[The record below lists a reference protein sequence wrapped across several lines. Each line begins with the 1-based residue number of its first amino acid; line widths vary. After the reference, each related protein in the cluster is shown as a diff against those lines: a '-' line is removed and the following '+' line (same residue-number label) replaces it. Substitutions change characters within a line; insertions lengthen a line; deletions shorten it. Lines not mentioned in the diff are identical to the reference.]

1 MFPLTGRRAAIAWLV
16 ATLVV
21 SFAFMF
27 LGIRPRIPRA
37 LRQFSDVVLHG
48 GAYLMLAVLAAR
60 TARSW
65 GWRAPLAFGLGYAAL
80 HGGGLEIL
88 QYFNPPRM
96 AEWKDWLADCVGA
109 GFGVLALAWWDGWTT

>member
-1 MFPLTGRRAAIAWLV
+1 LRDEDGR
-16 ATLVV
+16 
-21 SFAFMF
+21 
-27 LGIRPRIPRA
+27 
-37 LRQFSDVVLHG
+37 
-48 GAYLMLAVLAAR
+48 LAGVVLAAR

>member
-60 TARSW
+60 TA
-65 GWRAPLAFGLGYAAL
+65 
-80 HGGGLEIL
+80 
-88 QYFNPPRM
+88 
-96 AEWKDWLADCVGA
+96 
-109 GFGVLALAWWDGWTT
+109 